1 MRVSEL
7 AERSG
12 VTVRMIHH
20 YENAGLLHAVRL
32 PNGYR
37 DFAPGAVERVKAIR
51 DLLETGF
58 TVAEV
63 LSLAGCLQNS
73 GDDRCGARTA
83 AVYRKKLEKIEEQLE
98 TLTRLRSTIK
108 ERLAGI
114 DREH

>member
-7 AERSG
+7 AERAG

-20 YENAGLLHAVRL
+20 YENAGLLHALRL

-37 DFAPGAVERVKAIR
+37 DFPPSAVERVRAIR

-63 LSLAGCLQNS
+63 LSLAGCLQGA
-73 GDDRCGARTA
+73 GDERCGARTA
-83 AVYRKKLEKIEEQLE
+83 AVYRKKLAKIEEQLE
-98 TLTRLRSTIK
+98 TLTRLRGTIRS
-108 ERLAGI
+108 RLAAI
-114 DREH
+114 QS

>member
-1 MRVSEL
+1 
-7 AERSG
+7 
-12 VTVRMIHH
+12 MIRH

-37 DFAPGAVERVKAIR
+37 DFAPSAVERVEAIR

-63 LSLAGCLQNS
+63 RSLAGCLQGS
-73 GDDRCGARTA
+73 GDAGCGARTA
-83 AVYRKKLEKIEEQLE
+83 AIYRKKLVKIEEQLA
-98 TLTRLRSTIK
+98 TLGRLRGTIK

-114 DREH
+114 PA

>member
-7 AERSG
+7 AERAE
-12 VTVRMIHH
+12 VTERMVRH

-37 DFAPGAVERVKAIR
+37 DFAPSAVDRVKAIR

-63 LSLAGCLQNS
+63 QSLSGCLQGS
-73 GDDRCGARTA
+73 DDGRCGARTA
-83 AVYRKKLEKIEEQLE
+83 AIYRRKLVKLEEQLG
-98 TLTRLRSTIK
+98 TLVLLRDTIKARLRNL
-108 ERLAGI
+108 E
-114 DREH
+114 

>member
-1 MRVSEL
+1 MRVKEL

-12 VTVRMIHH
+12 VTVRMLHH

-37 DFAPGAVERVKAIR
+37 DFAPSAVDRVKAIR

-63 LSLAGCLQNS
+63 QSLSGCLQGS
-73 GDDRCGARTA
+73 DDGRCGARTA
-83 AVYRKKLEKIEEQLE
+83 AIYRKKLVKIEEQLA
-98 TLTRLRSTIK
+98 TLGGLRGRIL
-108 ERLAGI
+108 ERLAEI
-114 DREH
+114 DQ

>member
-7 AERSG
+7 AARAG
-12 VTVRMIHH
+12 VSVRMLHH

-37 DFAPGAVERVKAIR
+37 DFGPSAVERVQAIR

-63 LSLAGCLQNS
+63 LSLAGCLQGS
-73 GDDRCGARTA
+73 GDGRCGVRTA
-83 AVYRKKLEKIEEQLE
+83 EIYRRKLVKIEEQLV
-98 TLTRLRSTIK
+98 TLTRLRSAIQ
-108 ERLAGI
+108 ERLTSLN
-114 DREH
+114 E